1 MRRPGGSLHGD
12 ESWFVARFHGLEL
25 KKMRVGHPLRHS
37 FASALIMARA
47 AVTEVQPLLGNSGPA
62 VTLYSHWLKNVEIDS
77 ADRLTKNLTMGSKN
91 LGHFLDTFEVA
102 RNSNTA

>member
-1 MRRPGGSLHGD
+1 MT
-12 ESWFVARFHGLEL
+12 
-25 KKMRVGHPLRHS
+25 VGYPLRHS
-37 FASALIMARA
+37 FASALIMAGA
-47 AVTEVQPLLGNSGPA
+47 AVTEIQRLLGNSSPA
-62 VTLYSHWLKNVEIDS
+62 VTLYSHWPKNVEIDS

>member
-1 MRRPGGSLHGD
+1 
-12 ESWFVARFHGLEL
+12 
-25 KKMRVGHPLRHS
+25 MRVGHPLRHS
-37 FASALIMARA
+37 FASALIMAGA
-47 AVTEVQPLLGNSGPA
+47 AVTEVQPLLGNSSPA